1 MIKGIGC
8 DIVDLSRLDIN
19 NDSLALKI
27 LTAKEFEIF
36 KNKKTFKQ
44 KKEFLGGRFAGKEA
58 FFKAVGIEKGLNS
71 FQDIEILN
79 DINGKPYLNYSKSFI
94 SLAHENNYAVAYVV
108 IEV

>member
-58 FFKAVGIEKGLNS
+58 FFKAIGLEKGLNS